1 MVEEPSRQLI
11 CPLCGAQVPAE
22 FPGCRAVYDAL
33 CARDYSDPAF
43 GAVHLLALRAY
54 ALQHSDEHPSRSS
67 AYHLMSLCR
76 MLEHGA
82 SPALGQ
88 RRPGQAAKAFEENYR
103 SYPQLE
109 PPQHRGDLTIADVY
123 GAGDPDDY
131 ANRVRQW
138 ASSVWDAYRPHHAWA
153 RQAATLNWRP

>member
-1 MVEEPSRQLI
+1 MAEEPSRQPI

-22 FPGCRAVYDAL
+22 FPDCGAVYDAL
-33 CARDYSDPAF
+33 RARDYSDPAF

-54 ALQHSDEHPSRSS
+54 ALQHPEEPGSRSN

-82 SPALGQ
+82 SPAFGQ
-88 RRPGQAAKAFEENYR
+88 RRPRQDAKAFESIYGNYPR
-103 SYPQLE
+103 LE
-109 PPQHRGDLTIADVY
+109 PPQHRGDLTIVDVC
-123 GAGDPDDY
+123 GAGEPDEY

-138 ASSVWDAYRPHHAWA
+138 AGSVWDAYRPHHAWA
-153 RQAATLNWRP
+153 RQAATLGWRP